1 MDHIDPV
8 KKVGEAVRLKQ
19 DRPVGNASRLLHGA
33 QPRLILLL
41 ERLFLRLG
49 GFGLLLLLR
58 DQLIVLLNLCVEVV
72 DLFAGKRDLTV
83 DVIFLLNDRL
93 GLLLILFDLRFQ
105 LGALLPQLRL
115 LCTELVQL
123 LLKLL

>member
-58 DQLIVLLNLCVEVV
+58 NQLIVLLNLCVV

-105 LGALLPQLRL
+105 LGALLPQVRL